1 MRRVPLALA
10 GLLGAAALALAPA
23 AWAATWSAPVRVTP
37 SDRASYGSASIAAG
51 PGGAALAAWVRTP
64 AGASSAAGRV
74 QIAARPAG
82 RGWGSARTMS
92 GPGASLT
99 RVALNARGDAAA
111 VWRNGRLIVAAVRH
125 GPAGSWRPGRVTEAV
140 APVQDL
146 AVALDRRGRATA
158 AWIER
163 LGEGFQVRLA
173 TADATGSEW
182 SVRGARLSTPGPEPP
197 SLALS
202 PGRGA
207 LAAWVD
213 DGRVLTSRTVAGA
226 FERPVEMSDADGASA
241 GAALGGSGSALVS
254 WSVLLPGGTRVLQ
267 AAGRPAAAPRWGA
280 PEDVGIGGV
289 PVVAV
294 NGVGDAVVAWA
305 TGTAGG
311 DQSVEASTRRR
322 GGLWRATTVVAL
334 RRCECALSA
343 SAAGVDGLGQAVVS
357 WRRDDGDADDA
368 GAAAALAPDGD
379 RWEAA
384 PIPGGRAAGPPAVAT
399 APTEGIGVAWSVAGP
414 GGGVRAAQRR

>member
-146 AVALDRRGRATA
+146 AVALDRRGRA
-158 AWIER
+158 
-163 LGEGFQVRLA
+163 
-173 TADATGSEW
+173 
-182 SVRGARLSTPGPEPP
+182 
-197 SLALS
+197 
-202 PGRGA
+202 
-207 LAAWVD
+207 
-213 DGRVLTSRTVAGA
+213 DGRVDRAARRGVPGPPGHRRRDR
-226 FERPVEMSDADGASA
+226 ERV
-241 GAALGGSGSALVS
+241 V
-254 WSVLLPGGTRVLQ
+254 
-267 AAGRPAAAPRWGA
+267 RPRGA
-280 PEDVGIGGV
+280 PLD
-289 PVVAV
+289 P
-294 NGVGDAVVAWA
+294 
-305 TGTAGG
+305 
-311 DQSVEASTRRR
+311 R
-322 GGLWRATTVVAL
+322 
-334 RRCECALSA
+334 
-343 SAAGVDGLGQAVVS
+343 
-357 WRRDDGDADDA
+357 
-368 GAAAALAPDGD
+368 P
-379 RWEAA
+379 
-384 PIPGGRAAGPPAVAT
+384 
-399 APTEGIGVAWSVAGP
+399 
-414 GGGVRAAQRR
+414 

>member
-1 MRRVPLALA
+1 
-10 GLLGAAALALAPA
+10 
-23 AWAATWSAPVRVTP
+23 
-37 SDRASYGSASIAAG
+37 
-51 PGGAALAAWVRTP
+51 
-64 AGASSAAGRV
+64 
-74 QIAARPAG
+74 
-82 RGWGSARTMS
+82 MS
-92 GPGASLT
+92 GPGAALT
-99 RVALNARGDAAA
+99 RAALNARGDAAA
-111 VWRNGRLIVAAVRH
+111 LWRNGRLIVAAVRH
-125 GPAGSWRPGRVTEAV
+125 GPAGPWRPGRVAEAG

-173 TADATGSEW
+173 TADAAGSEW
-182 SVRGARLSTPGPEPP
+182 SVRGTRLSTPGPEPP

-213 DGRVLTSRTVAGA
+213 DGRVLTSRTVGGA
-226 FERPVEMSDADGASA
+226 FERPVEMSDADGAAA

-254 WSVLLPGGTRVLQ
+254 WSVRLPGGTRVLQ

-289 PVVAV
+289 PAVAV
-294 NGVGDAVVAWA
+294 NGVGDAVVAWG

-322 GGLWRATTVVAL
+322 GGLWRASTVV
-334 RRCECALSA
+334 
-343 SAAGVDGLGQAVVS
+343 D
-357 WRRDDGDADDA
+357 
-368 GAAAALAPDGD
+368 
-379 RWEAA
+379 AA
-384 PIPGGRAAGPPAVAT
+384 PVRVRAERVGRAALTGSVRWWSRGAGTTATDDGAPRPRWRPTAT
-399 APTEGIGVAWSVAGP
+399 AGSRPRSRAAGRPGRRPWRRRRLAGIGVAWSVAGP
-414 GGGVRAAQRR
+414 GGGVRATQRR

>member
-1 MRRVPLALA
+1 
-10 GLLGAAALALAPA
+10 
-23 AWAATWSAPVRVTP
+23 
-37 SDRASYGSASIAAG
+37 
-51 PGGAALAAWVRTP
+51 
-64 AGASSAAGRV
+64 
-74 QIAARPAG
+74 
-82 RGWGSARTMS
+82 MS

-125 GPAGSWRPGRVTEAV
+125 GPAGPWRPGRVAEAV

-173 TADATGSEW
+173 TADAAGSEW

-241 GAALGGSGSALVS
+241 GRRPRGIGLGPGVVERPPARRHPGAPGRRPAGRRAPVGRARGRGHRRRAGGGGQRGRGRGGRLGHGDGRGGPVRRGEHAPAGRALEGVDRGRAAPMRVRAERLGRGRRRRSVRR
-254 WSVLLPGGTRVLQ
+254 WSRGAGTTATRTTGAPRPRWPRTATAGRRPRSR
-267 AAGRPAAAPRWGA
+267 AAG
-280 PEDVGIGGV
+280 
-289 PVVAV
+289 
-294 NGVGDAVVAWA
+294 
-305 TGTAGG
+305 
-311 DQSVEASTRRR
+311 
-322 GGLWRATTVVAL
+322 L
-334 RRCECALSA
+334 
-343 SAAGVDGLGQAVVS
+343 
-357 WRRDDGDADDA
+357 
-368 GAAAALAPDGD
+368 
-379 RWEAA
+379 
-384 PIPGGRAAGPPAVAT
+384 AGPPAVAT

-414 GGGVRAAQRR
+414 GGGVRAAQTPLGLCGGWIPPPGLLRYPPTWPRPPRDRTPSPGRSP